1 MSINLEKND
10 SAVIKLQ
17 GTISL
22 VLQQANR
29 TMGILILAII
39 AWMFLAWIALNL
51 DYPFAQLTMLVSAD

>member
-51 DYPFAQLTMLVSAD
+51 DHPFAQLTMLVSAD